1 MDAMNVDV
9 QGALDALDADRDLT
23 DAQAWAVGGGLLFGA
38 SPWGHEAELMALD
51 ADCPR
56 TGPSR
61 WEEQL
66 ATYRLTCAALD
77 ALDAGAL
84 KVGRG
89 FSEFEKADQLY
100 GDADHTGYFDGSVW
114 LNFCIFF
121 LTQKITA
128 RTNIQPFKKSAIYW
142 P

>member
-89 FSEFEKADQLY
+89 FSEFEKADQPRANTK
-100 GDADHTGYFDGSVW
+100 GGCCIGSNDAGS
-114 LNFCIFF
+114 
-121 LTQKITA
+121 
-128 RTNIQPFKKSAIYW
+128 
-142 P
+142 